1 MGKETSVYC
10 CHMCQ
15 VRRPTRSLLKTCAY
29 CRRVNYC
36 SAECQRADWKDHRA
50 YCAMRQEIEEDGSIP
65 HKKKELNGYQ
75 RDLQELVVDALQC
88 EKRGD
93 KIGQAE
99 AYCHMST
106 RYFILGHFGKAMEL
120 VTKSLAIALAEGD
133 MDLQCSSY
141 FGMGQIH
148 RVLGQFDEALECHV
162 KHLAIACDM
171 GDKFE
176 QGKAHCGMGAAYNF
190 MGQSEKAIVS
200 FQKYFA
206 IEVGLD
212 NKVGAS
218 AAFNGLANAYQKLGQ
233 YERCIPLYRNC
244 C

>member
-1 MGKETSVYC
+1 MRKEI
-10 CHMCQ
+10 Q
-15 VRRPTRSLLKTCAY
+15 
-29 CRRVNYC
+29 
-36 SAECQRADWKDHRA
+36 
-50 YCAMRQEIEEDGSIP
+50 EDGSIP
-65 HKKKELNGYQ
+65 PKKKELNGYQ

-99 AYCHMST
+99 AYCQMST

-120 VTKSLAIALAEGD
+120 VSKSLAIALAEED

-148 RVLGQFDEALECHV
+148 RGLGQFDKALECHV

-176 QGKAHCGMGAAYNF
+176 QGKAHCGMGSAYNF
-190 MGQSEKAIVS
+190 MGESEKAIVS

-212 NKVGAS
+212 NKCSIQRIG
-218 AAFNGLANAYQKLGQ
+218 
-233 YERCIPLYRNC
+233 ERLSKAWSVRAMHPSLSENSGHC